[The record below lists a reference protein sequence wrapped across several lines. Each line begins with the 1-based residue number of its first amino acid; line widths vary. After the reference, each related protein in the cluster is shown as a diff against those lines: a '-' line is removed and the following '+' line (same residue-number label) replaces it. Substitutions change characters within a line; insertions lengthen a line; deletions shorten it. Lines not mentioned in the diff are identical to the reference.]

1 MDDKTT
7 LEDLLKLE
15 LHKYEEEVKN
25 IVDKA
30 VKEMSMEK
38 VLKELHNT
46 WDTLEFDKELHER
59 TKLYVLKISEETIE
73 TLEDHQ
79 VCTVEISHLILRI
92 LRKTN
97 IDERLLLQV
106 QLQNMLASKYVA
118 FFLDEVMDWQRKLNN
133 ADATISA
140 WFDVQRTWMHL
151 ESIFI
156 GSEDIRSQL
165 PEESKRFEKIDK
177 DFKVIF
183 DSFAQRTC
191 VVFILYRSFL
201 EKKKRSLF
209 LLSNSPLKFSVTGSV
224 EGNVEQFEYSQI
236 DE

>member
-59 TKLYVLKISEETIE
+59 TKLNILRISEETIE

-79 VCTVEISHLILRI
+79 VCTVEVSRLIL
-92 LRKTN
+92 
-97 IDERLLLQV
+97 
-106 QLQNMLASKYVA
+106 
-118 FFLDEVMDWQRKLNN
+118 
-133 ADATISA
+133 
-140 WFDVQRTWMHL
+140 
-151 ESIFI
+151 
-156 GSEDIRSQL
+156 
-165 PEESKRFEKIDK
+165 EKN
-177 DFKVIF
+177 
-183 DSFAQRTC
+183 
-191 VVFILYRSFL
+191 
-201 EKKKRSLF
+201 EH
-209 LLSNSPLKFSVTGSV
+209 
-224 EGNVEQFEYSQI
+224 
-236 DE
+236 